1 MTVLP
6 APSLLNF
13 HGSKSTFTVSQ
24 VSAELLQTVQGVFS
38 STEISGTGWR
48 SSFLFVSGHGMEKE
62 QLIVD
67 LNSGL
72 FNYSFL
78 KFWRCSV
85 CVCCQ
90 VRITCSPRKPHA
102 REGSEDRKIIG

>member
-1 MTVLP
+1 M
-6 APSLLNF
+6 N
-13 HGSKSTFTVSQ
+13 Q
-24 VSAELLQTVQGVFS
+24 VSAELLQTVQGVLS
-38 STEISGTGWR
+38 STEVSGTGWR
-48 SSFLFVSGHGMEKE
+48 SSLLFVFGHGMEKE

-67 LNSGL
+67 LNSGP

-78 KFWRCSV
+78 KFWLCSV

-102 REGSEDRKIIG
+102 REGSDDKKITG